1 MQLTYKKMD
10 TSKFYNHLYL
20 WQGLPWWHSDK
31 EFAYIVGDMGSIPEF
46 GRSPGEGNGNPFHYS
61 CLENLVDRGALQA
74 LVHGV

>member
-1 MQLTYKKMD
+1 MLTKIGDDSDLTKGN
-10 TSKFYNHLYL
+10 TETK
-20 WQGLPWWHSDK
+20 QPWWHSGK
-31 EFAYIVGDMGSIPEF
+31 EFAYIVGHMGSIPEF